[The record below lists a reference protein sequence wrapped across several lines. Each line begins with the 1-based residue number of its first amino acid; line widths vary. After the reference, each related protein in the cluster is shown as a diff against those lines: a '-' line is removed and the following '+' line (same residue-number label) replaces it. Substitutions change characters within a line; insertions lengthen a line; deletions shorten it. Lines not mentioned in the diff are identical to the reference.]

1 MVKNENSRHS
11 LYRSFDKIVLLTILL
26 ITFISCG
33 QPETTSCEDSE
44 GLYTL
49 ATFPIGVAINYQEFT
64 SNPVHVSIAD
74 RQFNSFTAENIFK
87 PAYLHPEAET
97 FYWQDADAL
106 VAYCQSHNKRLHGH
120 TLIWHN
126 QLPLWITEYQGGNDD
141 FEQMFKKHI
150 QTIVLH
156 FKGRIASWDVVNEAF
171 NEDGTLRNSIWRQK
185 LGDSYIEKAFIYA
198 HEADPCASLFY
209 NDYNLESNITKR
221 NSVLQYFN
229 NIRIR
234 NIQVDGIGLQMHVS
248 LENPETTQ
256 IGEAFQ
262 AVTQQGFKLHLSELD
277 ISTHPLELSENMLER
292 QADYLGK
299 IVYHY
304 QQIPAQYQYGITF
317 WGLSDKD
324 SWIRS
329 FYNRVDYPLLYDDDY
344 QIKPM
349 YCKFKEVI

>member
-1 MVKNENSRHS
+1 MVKNGHSEFMMYTFTRKAVHS
-11 LYRSFDKIVLLTILL
+11 LLALILL
-26 ITFISCG
+26 SGCSKQHTNPC
-33 QPETTSCEDSE
+33 QDNE

-49 ATFPIGVAINYQEFT
+49 ASYPIGVAINYHEFA
-64 SNPVHVSIAD
+64 SNSTHTSIAD

-87 PAYLHPEAET
+87 PEYLHPEAET
-97 FYWQDADAL
+97 FYWEEADVLAD
-106 VAYCQSHNKRLHGH
+106 YCQSHNKRLHGH

-126 QLPLWITEYQGGNDD
+126 QLPLWITEFQGSDEE
-141 FEQMFKKHI
+141 FEQIFKKHI

-156 FKGRIASWDVVNEAF
+156 FKGKVASWDVVNEAF

-198 HEADPCASLFY
+198 HEADPEALLFY

-221 NSVLQYFN
+221 NGVLQYLN
-229 NIRIR
+229 NIRNR
-234 NIQVDGIGLQMHVS
+234 NVQVDGVGLQMHVS
-248 LENPETTQ
+248 LQYPEVSQ
-256 IGEAFQ
+256 IAAAFQ
-262 AVTQQGFKLHLSELD
+262 DVAVQDFKIHVSELD
-277 ISTHPLELSENMLER
+277 ISIYPLELSEDVLER

-304 QQIPAQYQYGITF
+304 QQIPAQCQYGITF

-329 FYNRVDYPLLYDDDY
+329 FYNRTDYPLLYDEVY
-344 QIKPM
+344 QVKPM
-349 YCKFKEVI
+349 YCKLKEIL

>member
-1 MVKNENSRHS
+1 MVKDENPLHC
-11 LYRSFDKIVLLTILL
+11 LNRSFEKIVLLTFLL

-33 QPETTSCEDSE
+33 QSETTSCEDSE
-44 GLYTL
+44 GLYRL
-49 ATFPIGVAINYQEFT
+49 ATFPIGVAINYPEFM
-64 SNPVHVSIAD
+64 SNPAHSSIAD

-87 PAYLHPEAET
+87 PEYLHPEAET
-97 FYWQDADAL
+97 FYWEEADAL
-106 VAYCQSHNKRLHGH
+106 AEYCQLRNKRLHGH

-126 QLPLWITEYQGGNDD
+126 QLPLWITEFQGNDEE

-156 FKGRIASWDVVNEAF
+156 FKGKVASWDAVNEAF

-185 LGDSYIEKAFIYA
+185 LGDTYIEKAFLYA
-198 HEADPCASLFY
+198 HEADPDVLLFY
-209 NDYNLESNITKR
+209 NDYNLEFNVNKR

-229 NIRIR
+229 NIRNR
-234 NIQVDGIGLQMHVS
+234 NVQVDGIGLQMHVS
-248 LENPETTQ
+248 LQYPELAQ
-256 IGEAFQ
+256 IAGAFQ
-262 AVTQQGFKLHLSELD
+262 HVVQNGFKLHLSELD
-277 ISTHPLELSENMLER
+277 ISIHPLELSEDVLER

-324 SWIRS
+324 SWIRG
-329 FYNRVDYPLLYDDDY
+329 FYNRIDYPLLYDDSY

-349 YCKFKEVI
+349 YCKLKEIL